1 MEKFSPKKLKLFRKS
16 KGLSVLKLAEITGL
30 TPVTLYLLE
39 KGQNNPRVDT
49 LSALAHALHCKIG
62 DFFITEPVQR

>member
-1 MEKFSPKKLKLFRKS
+1 MEKFSPDKLKLFRKS
-16 KGLSVLKLAEITGL
+16 KGLSVLKLAEMTGL

-49 LSALAHALHCKIG
+49 LSTLAYALHRRIE
-62 DFFITEPVQR
+62 DFFITEKER